1 MCTTHPFTSRHVQ
14 RDSASK
20 PGSATMRDSK
30 VLWSVSGSSVVVSRS
45 YPQPPDR
52 SQHGCIVGIDRDPPV
67 RHLHPGWWRYY
78 QSASSD
84 VRQCWCWF
92 LLYTWSLVVVLPCR
106 TVCHRR
112 SSSNDIACVVVRSRD
127 SSYSVKSADS
137 STLTLCERVWAFV
150 ITTFHSSQ

>member
-1 MCTTHPFTSRHVQ
+1 MTRPRNQAPPPCATRKSCGVCQARRLSCHGLTHSLLTEVSTGVLWVLTGTHPCGTSTQ
-14 RDSASK
+14 A
-20 PGSATMRDSK
+20 
-30 VLWSVSGSSVVVSRS
+30 
-45 YPQPPDR
+45 
-52 SQHGCIVGIDRDPPV
+52 
-67 RHLHPGWWRYY
+67 GWWRY

-92 LLYTWSLVVVLPCR
+92 LLYTWSCLVVVLPCR

-137 STLTLCERVWAFV
+137 STLTLCERGWALV